1 MLDMLKQAR
10 AAFAMLN
17 PQEVLQRAETPVRI
31 GLVAADPSGYAQLD
45 DFLGYPPA
53 GSNVFRA
60 SDPVIPD
67 DVEVVLCAPGIGAA
81 RGAFELRAEAPGE
94 TIVEILSQRGEFEL
108 ALARQFPVFRKA
120 VVDGIVHAVAK
131 ENALFAITTS
141 LPDVLP
147 SLIELP
153 WAVGEWASDT
163 AFLTINQVRMA
174 FQIAAASGR
183 EVGFPHQ
190 KAEIFS
196 IVAGAFGWRALAREL
211 VGKIPFGGGLIPKGA
226 VAYAGTYAVGKGL
239 ERLYNG
245 GRGLTRR
252 QFRDLYRHALDRGRH
267 VAGKLLD
274 AGHRP
279 ETSS

>member
-17 PQEVLQRAETPVRI
+17 PQEVSARALTPVRI
-31 GLVAADPSGYAQLD
+31 GLVAADPSGYAELEA
-45 DFLGYPPA
+45 FLGRPPD

-67 DVEVVLCAPGIGAA
+67 DVEVVLCAPGVEAP
-81 RGAFELRAEAPGE
+81 RGAFGLRAGAPDH
-94 TIVEILSQRGEFEL
+94 TIGEILKDKEELEL
-108 ALARQFPVFRKA
+108 ALARQFPVFRKK
-120 VVDGIVHAVAK
+120 VLDGIVHTVAK

-141 LPDVLP
+141 LPDIMP

-163 AFLTINQVRMA
+163 AFLTVNQVRMA
-174 FQIAAASGR
+174 FLIAAASGR

-196 IVAGAFGWRALAREL
+196 IVAG
-211 VGKIPFGGGLIPKGA
+211 PP
-226 VAYAGTYAVGKGL
+226 AGCICGVM
-239 ERLYNG
+239 
-245 GRGLTRR
+245 
-252 QFRDLYRHALDRGRH
+252 
-267 VAGKLLD
+267 VCSAG
-274 AGHRP
+274 
-279 ETSS
+279 

>member
-10 AAFAMLN
+10 AAFSLLN
-17 PQEVLQRAETPVRI
+17 PQEVLHRAQIPVRI
-31 GLVAADPSGYAQLD
+31 GLVAADPSGYAQLE
-45 DFLGYPPA
+45 DFLGSQP
-53 GSNVFRA
+53 GDSNVFRA

-67 DVEVVLCAPGIGAA
+67 DVEVVLCAPGIDAP
-81 RGAFELRAEAPGE
+81 RGAFGLHPEAP
-94 TIVEILSQRGEFEL
+94 TATVVEILSQREEFEL

-131 ENALFAITTS
+131 ENALFAVTTA

-153 WAVGEWASDT
+153 WAMGEWASDT
-163 AFLTINQVRMA
+163 AFLTVNQVRMA

-183 EVGFPHQ
+183 EVGFQHQ
-190 KAEIFS
+190 KTEILS
-196 IVAGAFGWRALAREL
+196 IAAGAFGWRAIAREL

-245 GRGLTRR
+245 GRGLTRG
-252 QFRDLYRHALDRGRH
+252 QFRDLYRNALDRGHH
-267 VAGKLLD
+267 VAGKLLGG
-274 AGHRP
+274 AHRP
-279 ETSS
+279 ETLA

>member
-17 PQEVLQRAETPVRI
+17 PRGVLELAETPVRI
-31 GLVAADPSGYAQLD
+31 GLVAADQAGYAQLD
-45 DFLGYPPA
+45 DFLGERPEA
-53 GSNVFRA
+53 SAVFRA

-67 DVEVVLCAPGIGAA
+67 DVEVVLCAPGIDAP
-81 RGAFELRAEAPGE
+81 RGAFAVRPEAPHQ
-94 TIVEILSQRGEFEL
+94 TIVEILSRKEEFEL

-163 AFLTINQVRMA
+163 AFLTVNQVRMA

-183 EVGFPHQ
+183 QVGFPQQ
-190 KAEIFS
+190 KVEILS
-196 IVAGAFGWRALAREL
+196 LVAGAFGWRALAREL

-239 ERLYNG
+239 EKLYNG
-245 GRGLTRR
+245 GRGLTRG
-252 QFRDLYRHALDRGRH
+252 QFRDLYDHALERGRH
-267 VAGKLLD
+267 VAGKLVN
-274 AGHRP
+274 AARRP
-279 ETSS
+279 ETST

>member
-10 AAFAMLN
+10 AAFSLLN
-17 PQEVLQRAETPVRI
+17 PQEVLHRAQIPMRI
-31 GLVAADPSGYAQLD
+31 GLVAADALGYAQLE
-45 DFLGYPPA
+45 DFLGCRP
-53 GSNVFRA
+53 GDSNVFRA

-67 DVEVVLCAPGIGAA
+67 DVEVVLCAPGIDVP
-81 RGAFELRAEAPGE
+81 RGAFGLHPGAP
-94 TIVEILSQRGEFEL
+94 TATVVEILSQREEFEL

-131 ENALFAITTS
+131 ENALFAITTA

-153 WAVGEWASDT
+153 WSVGEWASDT
-163 AFLTINQVRMA
+163 VFLTVNQVRMA

-183 EVGFPHQ
+183 QVGFQHQ
-190 KAEIFS
+190 KTEILS
-196 IVAGAFGWRALAREL
+196 IAAGAFGWRAIAREL

-239 ERLYNG
+239 EKLYHG
-245 GRGLTRR
+245 GHGLTRG
-252 QFRDLYRHALDRGRH
+252 QFRELYRNALDRGRH
-267 VAGKLLD
+267 VAGKLLGD
-274 AGHRP
+274 ARQP
-279 ETSS
+279 ETLP

>member
-10 AAFAMLN
+10 SALAMLN
-17 PQEVLQRAETPVRI
+17 PQEVLARAQTPVRI
-31 GLVAADPSGYAQLD
+31 GLVAADPSGYAELE
-45 DFLGYPPA
+45 DFLGRPPG

-67 DVEVVLCAPGIGAA
+67 DVEVVLCAPGIKAP
-81 RGAFELRAEAPGE
+81 RGAFGLRADAPNC
-94 TIVEILSQRGEFEL
+94 TIGEILREREEFEL
-108 ALARQFPVFRKA
+108 ALARQFPVFRKK

-131 ENALFAITTS
+131 ENALFAVTTS

-163 AFLTINQVRMA
+163 AFITVNQVRMA

-190 KAEIFS
+190 KAEIIS

-226 VAYAGTYAVGKGL
+226 VAYAGTFAVGKGL
-239 ERLYNG
+239 EVLYNS
-245 GRGLTRR
+245 GRRLTRG
-252 QFRDLYRHALDRGRH
+252 QFRELRHDALDRGQQ

-274 AGHRP
+274 SDRRS
-279 ETSS
+279 ETTA